1 MNHSHQDAI
10 NTLLFNQLN
19 PETFILQ
26 ISSNKI
32 YVFID
37 SNKDEWCFMTRKNFG
52 KLYLL
57 AKNQFMKK
65 YATEIKAFY
74 KQK

>member
-26 ISSNKI
+26 ISSNNI
-32 YVFID
+32 YTFSD
-37 SNKDEWCFMTRKNFG
+37 SNNDQWTFTIRKHFG
-52 KLYLL
+52 KLYLM
-57 AKNQFMKK
+57 AKNQFMKN
-65 YATEIKAFY
+65 YQEIYSFKLR
-74 KQK
+74 